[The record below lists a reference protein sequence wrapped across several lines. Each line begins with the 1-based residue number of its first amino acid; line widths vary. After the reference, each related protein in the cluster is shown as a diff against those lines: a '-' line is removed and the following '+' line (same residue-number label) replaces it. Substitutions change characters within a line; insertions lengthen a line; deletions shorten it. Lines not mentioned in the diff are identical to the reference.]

1 MKGTV
6 RDIVQLFGGVDNE
19 LHIPVYQRNYDW
31 GEAQCARLFDDLI
44 EVIRFDRKKH
54 FFGAVVGNAE
64 LLTWVVID
72 GQQRLTT
79 TSILMLAIA
88 DSLEEGVVKSSDPEL
103 GKIIKRNYLVRPG
116 STMSGENKLKLKPV
130 KDDLDAYRRLLSG
143 EQPIEKST
151 VTANYRY
158 FRERI
163 AKQELDGDELW
174 NAVNR
179 LEVMALDLESHDD
192 PQRIFESLNSTGKEL
207 KESDKIR
214 NLVLM
219 ELDTKTQNDLYER
232 YWNRIEKNVEFD
244 TDTFVRLYLVSR
256 TRKTPRFDAVYEAFR
271 KYLQDQNAPIESVLQ
286 DMHQYS
292 GYYFE
297 LNTAATGVAAADR
310 RLCRFNLMQR
320 DVAMP
325 TMMPLVA
332 DLKSGAITPE
342 DFTRIVTIIDSYL
355 FRRTVVGDASN
366 ALNKIFATLYNEA
379 TRIRTENTDLAEVI
393 SYLLLKRAETSGRF
407 PEDDEFRLEFATRN
421 FYKFRSQYRQY
432 IFECLENRNSKDHL
446 DVANALQDGSASI
459 EHIMPRTLTKEWR
472 NELGEDAEETHEK
485 WVHRIGNLTITG
497 YNSEY
502 SNYSFAKKKS
512 LPEGFDSS
520 PYRLNNYVRQVDS
533 WGPEEIT
540 ERTNRLTEQALEYWP
555 MLQTEFV
562 PVVEP
567 LPTVP
572 LGEYTD
578 FKHQKI
584 VSYEFDDSKHSVK
597 SFKEMVRGVC
607 LQLLSEHHEGVYAYA
622 EEDGFGFALSNEP
635 VKDFGELT
643 PGLWVLLDCNTSKK
657 MTVLRR
663 LFHYLDIDTDSLVI
677 TLRKESSAR
686 DEGNDDEPTGKHA
699 ELTKFIPQ
707 FEELEGSRA
716 SDSDIAS
723 LQSEYNEVLAE
734 FARSDWQQFL
744 ADGSYPN
751 VSDPVLISQRSIE
764 ELLASLSALRQAE
777 TFVPGQFRTACIDG
791 TFAKILQRLEDI
803 DVPAE

>member
-219 ELDTKTQNDLYER
+219 GLDTKTQNDLYER

-271 KYLQDQNAPIESVLQ
+271 KYLHEQSVGIETVLKQ
-286 DMHQYS
+286 MHEYA
-292 GYYFE
+292 GYFRE
-297 LNTAATGVAAADR
+297 LNTASTGVPAADR
-310 RLCRFNLMQR
+310 RLRRFNLMQR
-320 DVAMP
+320 DVALP
-325 TMMPLVA
+325 TMMPLLA
-332 DLKSGAITPE
+332 DLKNGTITPE

-355 FRRTVVGDASN
+355 FRRIVVGDASN
-366 ALNKIFATLYNEA
+366 SLNKIFATLYNEA
-379 TRIRTENTDLAEVI
+379 TRIRPEDTKLAEVI
-393 SYLLLKRAETSGRF
+393 SYLLLKRADTSGRF
-407 PEDDEFRLEFATRN
+407 PDDEEFRHDFATRN
-421 FYKFRSQYRQY
+421 FYKFSRHYRRY
-432 IFECLENRNSKDHL
+432 LFECLENRDSKDRL
-446 DVANALQDGSASI
+446 DIADALQDGSASI

-472 NELGEDAEETHEK
+472 NELGTNAEEVHEE
-485 WVHRIGNLTITG
+485 WVHRIGNLTVTG

-520 PYRLNNYVRQVDS
+520 PYRLNNYVRKVDS
-533 WGPEEIT
+533 WGPEEIAQRT
-540 ERTNRLTEQALEYWP
+540 ELLAQQALEYWP
-555 MLQTEFV
+555 MLHTEFV
-562 PVVEP
+562 PAVEP
-567 LPTVP
+567 LPAVP
-572 LGEYTD
+572 LGENTD
-578 FKHQKI
+578 FKHRKI
-584 VSYEFDDSKHSVK
+584 VAYEFDDSKYTVK
-597 SFKEMVRGVC
+597 SFKDMVRSVC
-607 LQLLSEHHEGVYAYA
+607 LQLLSEHHEKMYAYA
-622 EEDGFGFALSNEP
+622 EEGGFGFELSNNP

-643 PGLWVLLDCNTSKK
+643 PGLWVLLDCNTTKK
-657 MTVLRR
+657 VTVLRR
-663 LFHYLDIDTDSLVI
+663 LFHYLNIDTDSLVI
-677 TLRKESSAR
+677 TLRKESSAT
-686 DEGNDDEPTGKHA
+686 DEGHDDEPAGKHA

-707 FEELEGSRA
+707 FEELAGSRA

-723 LQSEYNEVLAE
+723 LQSEYNEALAE

-751 VSDPVLISQRSIE
+751 VSDPVLISQRSID

-777 TFVPGQFRTACIDG
+777 AFVPGQFRTACIDG
-791 TFAKILQRLEDI
+791 TIAKILQRLEDI

>member
-1 MKGTV
+1 
-6 RDIVQLFGGVDNE
+6 
-19 LHIPVYQRNYDW
+19 
-31 GEAQCARLFDDLI
+31 
-44 EVIRFDRKKH
+44 
-54 FFGAVVGNAE
+54 
-64 LLTWVVID
+64 
-72 GQQRLTT
+72 
-79 TSILMLAIA
+79 MLAIA

-219 ELDTKTQNDLYER
+219 GLDTKTQNDLYER
-232 YWNRIEKNVEFD
+232 YWNRIEKNVDFD

-271 KYLQDQNAPIESVLQ
+271 TYLHEQSVGIETVLKQ
-286 DMHQYS
+286 MHEYA
-292 GYYFE
+292 GYFRE
-297 LNTAATGVAAADR
+297 LNTASTGVSAAGR
-310 RLCRFNLMQR
+310 RLRRFNLVQR
-320 DVAMP
+320 DVALP

-332 DLKSGAITPE
+332 DLKNGTITPE
-342 DFTRIVTIIDSYL
+342 DFTRIVTIVDSYL
-355 FRRTVVGDASN
+355 FRRIVVGDASN

-379 TRIRTENTDLAEVI
+379 TRIRPEDTELAEVI
-393 SYLLLKRAETSGRF
+393 SYLLLKRADTSGRF
-407 PEDDEFRLEFATRN
+407 PDDEEFRHDFATRN
-421 FYKFRSQYRQY
+421 FYKFSRHYRRY
-432 IFECLENRNSKDHL
+432 LFECLENRDSKDRL
-446 DVANALQDGSASI
+446 DIADALHDGSASI

-472 NELGEDAEETHEK
+472 NELGTNAEEVHEE
-485 WVHRIGNLTITG
+485 WVHRIGNLTVTG

-533 WGPEEIT
+533 WGLEEIAQRT
-540 ERTNRLTEQALEYWP
+540 ELLAQQALEYWP
-555 MLQTEFV
+555 MLHTEFV
-562 PVVEP
+562 PAVEP
-567 LPTVP
+567 PPAVP
-572 LGEYTD
+572 LGENTN
-578 FKHQKI
+578 FKHRKI
-584 VSYEFDDSKHSVK
+584 VAYEFDDSKYTVK
-597 SFKEMVRGVC
+597 SFKDMVRSVC
-607 LQLLSEHHEGVYAYA
+607 LQLLSEHHEALYTYA
-622 EEDGFGFALSNEP
+622 EDDGFGFELSNEP

-643 PGLWVLLDCNTSKK
+643 PGLWVLLDCNTNKK

-677 TLRKESSAR
+677 TLRKESSAT
-686 DEGNDDEPTGKHA
+686 DEGHDELVGKHA

-716 SDSDIAS
+716 SNSDIAS
-723 LQSEYNEVLAE
+723 LQSEYNEALAE

-751 VSDPVLISQRSIE
+751 VSDPALISQRSIE

-777 TFVPGQFRTACIDG
+777 AFVPGQFRTACVDG
-791 TFAKILQRLEDI
+791 TLAKILQRLEDI